1 MLELI
6 FKNLFTLHIGIFIR
20 YLFLRYIK
28 KNRDISY
35 KQLLIGEKNKRN
47 DIKQDEINCFNNE
60 IKNRLYGIIFLI
72 IIVIVIIIL
81 TQN

>member
-6 FKNLFTLHIGIFIR
+6 FKNLITLHIGIFIR

-47 DIKQDEINCFNNE
+47 DIKEDEINCFNNE
-60 IKNRLYGIIFLI
+60 IKNRLYGITFLI
-72 IIVIVIIIL
+72 IIVIVIIVL
-81 TQN
+81 TRN